1 MRTIIAGSR
10 GIEDVEVVRR
20 AIEECPWQIT
30 EIVSGAARGV
40 DSIAIK
46 EAIARDIPLKTF
58 PVTTLAWK
66 ALGRR
71 AGPIRNGKMAQY
83 ADALIAIW
91 DGKSAGTANMIEQ
104 AKNRR
109 LQIHIINYPVAE

>member
-1 MRTIIAGSR
+1 
-10 GIEDVEVVRR
+10 
-20 AIEECPWQIT
+20 
-30 EIVSGAARGV
+30 
-40 DSIAIK
+40 
-46 EAIARDIPLKTF
+46 
-58 PVTTLAWK
+58 
-66 ALGRR
+66 
-71 AGPIRNGKMAQY
+71 MAQY